1 MIVVPNKKILNS
13 LQNKKEGELARIED
27 PLSYFVVKDGE
38 WVETSPA
45 QISMTTYDIN
55 KQIYEKREALDDYA
69 LTCGEAVLAKYIKE
83 TDAEFYMLLNH
94 EFRYFTLF
102 ETKHDDLIPA
112 AREVLN
118 VLAYFDD
125 VKAIERVE
133 NGVEIWATY
142 EGQIGMFLFFEYDK
156 GVIKCQ

>member
-1 MIVVPNKKILNS
+1 
-13 LQNKKEGELARIED
+13 
-27 PLSYFVVKDGE
+27 
-38 WVETSPA
+38 
-45 QISMTTYDIN
+45 
-55 KQIYEKREALDDYA
+55 
-69 LTCGEAVLAKYIKE
+69 
-83 TDAEFYMLLNH
+83 MLLNH

-142 EGQIGMFLFFEYDK
+142 EGQIGMFLFFEYDR